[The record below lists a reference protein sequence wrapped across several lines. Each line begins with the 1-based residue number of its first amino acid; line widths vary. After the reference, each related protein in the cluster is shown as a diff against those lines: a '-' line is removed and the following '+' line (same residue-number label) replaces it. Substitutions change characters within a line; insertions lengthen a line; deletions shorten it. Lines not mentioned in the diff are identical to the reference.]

1 MLRKQ
6 PLTYI
11 ALFNPCNSLMR
22 QGCLST
28 YDDMFNPILQIGKL
42 WHTEIKQLGP
52 SPVAS
57 KEKNKNPFNANTSV
71 SAIVIKIRV

>member
-11 ALFNPCNSLMR
+11 ALFNPHNSPMR

-28 YDDMFNPILQIGKL
+28 YEDMFIPILQTGKL
-42 WHTEIKQLGP
+42 WLTEIKQLGP

-57 KEKNKNPFNANTSV
+57 MEENKNPFNANTSV